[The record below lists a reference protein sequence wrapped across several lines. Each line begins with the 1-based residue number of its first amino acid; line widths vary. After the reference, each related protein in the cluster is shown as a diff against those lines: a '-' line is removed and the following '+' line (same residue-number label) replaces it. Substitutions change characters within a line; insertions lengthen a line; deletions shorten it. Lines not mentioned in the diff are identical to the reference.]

1 MKVYILFHILA
12 FLIYIY
18 GNKGF
23 ICNTPPLEPHMRKS
37 RLMANFFFGMW
48 ANAIIKIRMKFRV
61 INNNKKE
68 THDIFIPEATY
79 TCFEKRSQKF

>member
-1 MKVYILFHILA
+1 
-12 FLIYIY
+12 
-18 GNKGF
+18 
-23 ICNTPPLEPHMRKS
+23 
-37 RLMANFFFGMW
+37 MANFFFGMW